1 MPFESYLVS
10 VGKSEKTA
18 RNYAGA
24 IRGPIS
30 AWANENGL
38 TNKALMDFDQLLEFE
53 TIAAGI
59 RRLDIYSERNTVGKG
74 MYNAALNAFAEF
86 LAASKGVYLEQDL
99 DAIFA
104 DKQTTET
111 EKKQLVSTRIGQ
123 GAFRR
128 SLIEYWKGC
137 AATGYRGT
145 RLLVAS
151 HIKPWRLATD
161 QERLDPFNGLLLLPN
176 LDKVFDLGYIG
187 FETTGKIK
195 ISPELEQP
203 DVLGV
208 NDELSVNLD
217 ERHLPYVEQHIKHL
231 FRG

>member
-1 MPFESYLVS
+1 MMPFESYLVS

-128 SLIEYWKGC
+128 SLIEY
-137 AATGYRGT
+137 
-145 RLLVAS
+145 
-151 HIKPWRLATD
+151 
-161 QERLDPFNGLLLLPN
+161 
-176 LDKVFDLGYIG
+176 
-187 FETTGKIK
+187 
-195 ISPELEQP
+195 
-203 DVLGV
+203 
-208 NDELSVNLD
+208 
-217 ERHLPYVEQHIKHL
+217 
-231 FRG
+231 